1 MWTQEI
7 KIIYFKQEHN
17 IGNLII
23 KINIMLSLWQK
34 HKIKIGIINQKA
46 NHLVKMDYK
55 ELTASELKEEIQTIL
70 TIQAME

>member
-1 MWTQEI
+1 
-7 KIIYFKQEHN
+7 
-17 IGNLII
+17 
-23 KINIMLSLWQK
+23 MLSLWQK